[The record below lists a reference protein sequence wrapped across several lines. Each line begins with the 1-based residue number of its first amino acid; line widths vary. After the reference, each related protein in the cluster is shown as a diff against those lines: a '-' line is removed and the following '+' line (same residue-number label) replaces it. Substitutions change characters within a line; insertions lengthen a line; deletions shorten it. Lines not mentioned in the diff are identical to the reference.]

1 MLREGHTQDGRKTV
15 LEQQDM
21 VDSRQGPDSTVASY
35 TFDEPLHVSSLQL
48 SRELGARVAVG
59 R

>member
-1 MLREGHTQDGRKTV
+1 M